1 MRKMVT
7 RKILNL
13 LGRTYCLRLL
23 TNYNYNLKTQRLELV
38 VNVQTNH

>member
-1 MRKMVT
+1 MRKIVT

-23 TNYNYNLKTQRLELV
+23 TNYSYNFETQRLEWL
-38 VNVQTNH
+38 